1 MNNEY
6 MYILTETF
14 PYIPRCLNGQV
25 SATGITGGPPPRPP
39 RPGVG
44 QPPDLTSVAETLGVD
59 LSDLISA
66 LGPPPPDLEAAALI
80 LDIPLSEL
88 QSLMPRPG

>member
-1 MNNEY
+1 M
-6 MYILTETF
+6 
-14 PYIPRCLNGQV
+14 
-25 SATGITGGPPPRPP
+25 GP
-39 RPGVG
+39 
-44 QPPDLTSVAETLGVD
+44 PPDLTSVAETLGVD